1 LQSLELISGIEVEMF
16 DSGCCGMAG
25 DFGYR
30 HSKVSKVI
38 ASQSLGDSMGRMNE
52 DNILISTG
60 TGCRKQISDVFS
72 LQSMHLAQFFYKS
85 LENLET
91 D

>member
-1 LQSLELISGIEVEMF
+1 MF